1 MQEKEGR
8 KEKETD
14 YRPIKTEKRTKKKQK
29 TENNFIS
36 LIIISVL

>member
-14 YRPIKTEKRTKKKQK
+14 YRPIKDRKKEQKKKQK
-29 TENNFIS
+29 N
-36 LIIISVL
+36 